1 MIRDLLDA
9 IVPALES
16 LATRAYTPLLEPFA
30 ELCAQTNTGP
40 GASRTFL
47 ATITGSSKAAKA
59 AKSLLARDG
68 EPPPH
73 EATLALEA
81 RVRRAERWLSAR

>member
-1 MIRDLLDA
+1 M
-9 IVPALES
+9 
-16 LATRAYTPLLEPFA
+16 
-30 ELCAQTNTGP
+30 
-40 GASRTFL
+40 
-47 ATITGSSKAAKA
+47 ITGSSKAAKA